1 MRKNLLFLCLL
12 LAALRV
18 VAQPSISPKAFQ
30 QWQADKYSL
39 FIHFGLYS
47 KLGGVWEGK
56 PVTRGYSEQIQS
68 FAGIFSDWYGETAD
82 SFNPDKFNADS
93 IVALAQAAGMRS
105 IVITTK
111 HHDGFCMWH
120 TRTTD
125 YNAYD
130 RMPCHRDFIKELAEA
145 CSRKGMKLGLYFSVI
160 DWHYPYA
167 YPISSHNCDFVTPPH
182 HAYSKQQVTELLTQ
196 YGPISELWF
205 DMGSNTPAQSK
216 ELYELVHSLQ
226 PDCMVSGRLGNDWYD
241 FAVMA
246 DNAYPERALQC
257 PWQTAAS
264 MFNET
269 WSFRSWQKRGDY
281 HEKAAEKLRQLLEV
295 VSHGGKF
302 LLNIGP
308 DTVGAVVPFEK
319 EVLITIGNW
328 LKKNGQ
334 AVYGTEAS
342 PYRNSF
348 AWGNVTRKGNTLYL
362 LLSGVYPKDGQIQL
376 NCPFGNLEKA
386 EYLLGSSPTRSAM
399 KKEHLTLYVSP
410 TDFRKNDIQV
420 IALHFSHPIQPLP
433 EMLVLS
439 RLLTSQNATPNY
451 SYSCW
456 DYYSNYRSTVSYT
469 WHTHPMPL
477 QKLTFHYT
485 GQEKGDTVLLTLDG
499 KAQEIPLKGEKASLS
514 LGKNLQWGK
523 RYLCGP
529 GSSVFDSP
537 SVLHTDLFN
546 PPVKRETW
554 KEIPREEDSIPVHI
568 LQTYFL
574 MQEVYSP
581 KSQYV
586 LMDIGAGNGVEV
598 YANGQSLMKH
608 LNPYRCVYREEKVL
622 VPLKKGNNQLV
633 VRLYNRFENKL
644 HFLLRPS
651 PKQALYEQTI
661 SVTSEN
667 RPHTFTVRRKGL
679 HSPHTDTELHNL
691 MIRIPRN

>member
-1 MRKNLLFLCLL
+1 MRFTLL
-12 LAALRV
+12 LLCFLMAALKGM
-18 VAQPSISPKAFQ
+18 AQSSISPQAFS
-30 QWQADKYSL
+30 QWQADKYSM

-82 SFNPDKFNADS
+82 SFNPVKFNADS
-93 IVALAQAAGMRS
+93 LVALAQAAGMRS

-130 RMPCHRDFIKELAEA
+130 RMPCHRDFIKELADA
-145 CSRKGMKLGLYFSVI
+145 CHRKGMKLGLYFSVI

-167 YPISSHNCDFVTPPH
+167 YPISSHNCDFVTPQH

-216 ELYELVHSLQ
+216 ELYALVHSLQ
-226 PDCMVSGRLGNDWYD
+226 PDCMVSGRLGNDQYD
-241 FAVMA
+241 FSVMA

-281 HEKAAEKLRQLLEV
+281 HKKAAEKLRQLLEV

-308 DTVGAVVPFEK
+308 DSVGAVVPFEK
-319 EVLITIGNW
+319 EVLKTIGNW
-328 LKKNGQ
+328 LKTKGQ

-342 PYRNSF
+342 PYRQSF
-348 AWGNVTRKGNTLYL
+348 AWGNITRNGHTLYL
-362 LLSGVYPKDGQIQL
+362 LLSGTYPKDGQIQL
-376 NCPFGNLEKA
+376 TSSFGKLEKA
-386 EYLLGSSPTRSAM
+386 EYLQRSSPVRFSM
-399 KKEHLTLYVSP
+399 QKEHLTLSVTP
-410 TDFRKNDIQV
+410 ADFQQNDIQV
-420 IALHFSHPIQPLP
+420 IALHFAQPVRPLP
-433 EMLVLS
+433 AKELTS
-439 RLLTSQNATPNY
+439 SLLTSQNATPDY

-469 WHTHPMPL
+469 WHTRPMPL
-477 QKLTFHYT
+477 KKLTCYFT
-485 GQEKGDTVLLTLDG
+485 EQEKDETLLLTLDG
-499 KAQEIPLKGEKASLS
+499 KKHEIPLKGERASLS
-514 LGKNLQWGK
+514 LGKNLRWGK
-523 RYLCGP
+523 QYLCGP
-529 GSSVFDSP
+529 GSGVFDSP
-537 SVLHTDLFN
+537 SVLHTDLQH
-546 PPVKRETW
+546 PPVRKGNWT
-554 KEIPREEDSIPVHI
+554 EISHEEDSIPVHI
-568 LQTYFL
+568 LETYFL
-574 MQEVYSP
+574 LQEVYSP
-581 KSQYV
+581 KKQYV

-598 YANGQSLMKH
+598 YANGQSVMKH
-608 LNPYRCVYREEKVL
+608 LNPYRCHYREEKVL

-633 VRLYNRFENKL
+633 VRLYNRFENQL
-644 HFLLRPS
+644 HYLIRPS
-651 PKQALYEQTI
+651 RKQEVYAQT
-661 SVTSEN
+661 VTLPSEN
-667 RPHTFTVRRKGL
+667 RPHILTIRRKGL
-679 HSPHTDTELHNL
+679 ASPHTDTELHNL
-691 MIRIPRN
+691 MILMGK